1 MSHALN
7 LKRVLPLGLALTLGA
22 CAQHSGW
29 TPTVDTHNNPNAE
42 RLAQDQAECR
52 QLAKQASG
60 DAGRQA
66 VTSGLIGGALGA
78 ASGAAIGA
86 VTGGAGEG
94 AALGTAIGGIGGGAR
109 GATNANKQFKQAYIN
124 CLRNRGH
131 NVIN

>member
-1 MSHALN
+1 M
-7 LKRVLPLGLALTLGA
+7 
-22 CAQHSGW
+22 
-29 TPTVDTHNNPNAE
+29 DTHGDPNAQS
-42 RLAQDQAECR
+42 LAQDQAECR

-60 DAGRQA
+60 GTVRQGL
-66 VTSGLIGGALGA
+66 TSGLIGGALGA

-94 AALGTAIGGIGGGAR
+94 AALGTAIGGFGGGAR
-109 GATNANKQFKQAYIN
+109 GAINADKQFKRSYIN